1 MVWNT
6 HNRFDLPT
14 SVSRNASSVIVVV
27 VVVLMAPAP
36 SIEVVLL
43 VLVREAAA
51 AARLGQE
58 EPRFSE
64 LESIPE
70 RISVAM
76 ATRVVVLIVD
86 VDVVVSLTRQPLL
99 D

>member
-1 MVWNT
+1 MSNT
-6 HNRFDLPT
+6 HKRLDLPT
-14 SVSRNASSVIVVV
+14 SVSRKASSVIVVVVV

-36 SIEVVLL
+36 SIEVELL

-58 EPRFSE
+58 ESRFS
-64 LESIPE
+64 ESIPE

-76 ATRVVVLIVD
+76 AIRVVVD
-86 VDVVVSLTRQPLL
+86 VVSLTRQPLL